1 MIKHHNK
8 QDTTLSGRLCIL
20 CREQKKVRACSEV
33 VVATSICAGLFQLL
47 LVDSQVPDVPEE
59 QIITIISQQEQ
70 SLQKCVA
77 KRCENTKKWL
87 LQKNSTVLLRVIHT
101 DLLTLTAT
109 RKML

>member
-20 CREQKKVRACSEV
+20 CREQKKVCACSEV
-33 VVATSICAGLFQLL
+33 VVANSICAGLFQLL

-77 KRCENTKKWL
+77 KRCENTENGCYKKGGCY
-87 LQKNSTVLLRVIHT
+87 
-101 DLLTLTAT
+101 
-109 RKML
+109 RKTPQYYSD

>member
-8 QDTTLSGRLCIL
+8 DTTLSGRLCIL

-59 QIITIISQQEQ
+59 QIITIISQEQ